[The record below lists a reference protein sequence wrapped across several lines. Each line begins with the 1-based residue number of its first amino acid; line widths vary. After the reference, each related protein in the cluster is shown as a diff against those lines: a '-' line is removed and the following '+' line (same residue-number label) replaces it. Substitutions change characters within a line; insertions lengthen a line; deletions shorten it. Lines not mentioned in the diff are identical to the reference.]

1 VPELWL
7 PGHDGP
13 HVDFVA
19 RLHREIERFA
29 KERELERAHVE
40 IELRDGSRF
49 GVEAVSPDPGY
60 GFITLTPEEGEEDA
74 PERLVVPVA
83 SIARVELRRAEEVE
97 GRPGFAL
104 PAAPPVDESAK
115 TASSRRPSRGGRGR
129 AR

>member
-1 VPELWL
+1 MPELWL

-49 GVEAVSPDPGY
+49 GLESVSPDPGY
-60 GFITLTPEEGEEDA
+60 GFITLTPGADEEDV

-83 SIARVELRRAEEVE
+83 SIARVELRRAEEAE

-104 PAAPPVDESAK
+104 PAAAPE
-115 TASSRRPSRGGRGR
+115 
-129 AR
+129 